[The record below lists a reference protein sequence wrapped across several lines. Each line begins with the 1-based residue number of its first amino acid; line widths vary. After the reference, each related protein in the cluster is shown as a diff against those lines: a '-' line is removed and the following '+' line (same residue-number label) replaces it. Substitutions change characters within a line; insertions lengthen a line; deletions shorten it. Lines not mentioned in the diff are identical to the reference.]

1 MNETKSKTPRRG
13 KPISKVAQP
22 AAITPPPTLA
32 LQVVDSVE
40 SFLAYGALLE
50 DIEANLDTAS
60 GSSVV
65 QYIRAIIEWLTT
77 YAGATREQIA
87 PLPVGRLISVF
98 KQAGAAFAGADIPQP
113 MSAP

>member
-13 KPISKVAQP
+13 KPISKVAPP
-22 AAITPPPTLA
+22 AAPALA